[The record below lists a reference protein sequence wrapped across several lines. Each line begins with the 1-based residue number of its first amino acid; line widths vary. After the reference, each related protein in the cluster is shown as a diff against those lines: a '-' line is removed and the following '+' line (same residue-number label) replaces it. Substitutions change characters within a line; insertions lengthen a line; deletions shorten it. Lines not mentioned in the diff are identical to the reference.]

1 MESIQKFTANK
12 TGNYRGTTGLFYDGL
27 LGRWFY
33 VDPLYHAGKPEL
45 LYSARGFR
53 LKDRLVFGL
62 LSTRDEFHMKTTDAE
77 AILANFFL
85 FPGEKRLKRL
95 FPESERLIVL
105 RVHPW
110 HILLFRLSGLVKKF
124 DRTGASGLYVGRWL
138 PGRVLKR
145 ICSESSLPV
154 ICATGTSQEEITSRI
169 SAGAYAVC
177 LRGRDISKK
186 QVNFLHET
194 YPYIP
199 AIAFCGRSKR
209 DMLNS
214 VKAGVDGIIFKP
226 CTLLEPEFLY
236 YETRRE
242 YTGFR
247 PA

>member
-105 RVHPW
+105 RVHSW

-138 PGRVLKR
+138 PGGVLKR

-177 LRGRDISKK
+177 LRGRDISKNRLIFFTK
-186 QVNFLHET
+186 PIRIFRQLPF
-194 YPYIP
+194 
-199 AIAFCGRSKR
+199 
-209 DMLNS
+209 
-214 VKAGVDGIIFKP
+214 AGG
-226 CTLLEPEFLY
+226 
-236 YETRRE
+236 RRE
-242 YTGFR
+242 TCLIV
-247 PA
+247 